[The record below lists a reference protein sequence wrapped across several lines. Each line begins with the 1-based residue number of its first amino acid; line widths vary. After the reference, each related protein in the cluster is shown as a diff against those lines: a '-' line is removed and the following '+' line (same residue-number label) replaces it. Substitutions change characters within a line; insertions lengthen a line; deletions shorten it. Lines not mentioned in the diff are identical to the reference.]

1 MSTSPQYPYD
11 TRLNVLHQHL
21 ELIDEKGAFGWR
33 LLTSLDRIFDA
44 SLAPETCLEFPVFA
58 NLIQDSIRQAKA
70 ETSLV
75 LRARSQAW
83 PRYWRSLAWWQ
94 GPRCRS

>member
-33 LLTSLDRIFDA
+33 LLTSGITRR
-44 SLAPETCLEFPVFA
+44 FA
-58 NLIQDSIRQAKA
+58 K
-70 ETSLV
+70 
-75 LRARSQAW
+75 
-83 PRYWRSLAWWQ
+83 
-94 GPRCRS
+94 